1 MRQLLPQYLIS
12 ILLHPTPSSS
22 QALRDQLQDSL
33 YGSTI
38 AEAQKEAIM
47 RVIFESSMGGEAAV
61 EEGLLEWEWNE
72 EVA

>member
-1 MRQLLPQYLIS
+1 MRQLLPEYLIS
-12 ILLHPTPSSS
+12 ILYHTTPTSS

-33 YGSTI
+33 TGSTI

-47 RVIFESSMGGEAAV
+47 RVIFEFWSEGEGVV
-61 EEGLLEWEWNE
+61 EVGLLEWEWNE